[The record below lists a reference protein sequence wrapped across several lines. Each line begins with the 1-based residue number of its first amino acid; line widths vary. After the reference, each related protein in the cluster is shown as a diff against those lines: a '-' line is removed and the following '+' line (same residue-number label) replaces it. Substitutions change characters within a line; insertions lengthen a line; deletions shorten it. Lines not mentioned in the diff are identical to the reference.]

1 MPIRCLRCPEG
12 RDFED
17 GQRAPGASLVAQL
30 VKNLP
35 AMQETPVRSL
45 GWEDPLEKGMGIH
58 SSTFAWRRSLVGYSP
73 WSHKESDT
81 TEQLTSSLHLREQL
95 RQQPDLKSF
104 HEEIKPGS
112 DI

>member
-1 MPIRCLRCPEG
+1 
-12 RDFED
+12 
-17 GQRAPGASLVAQL
+17 
-30 VKNLP
+30 
-35 AMQETPVRSL
+35 MQETPVRSL
-45 GWEDPLEKGMGIH
+45 GWEDPLEKGMGTH